1 VAYLIG
7 SCLSE
12 HDCFRLEN
20 ELLSFYFQALKEA
33 LDAKHS
39 IVEFWEL
46 EKEWRK
52 LYPYA
57 WADFSRFLIGW
68 SPKHHKLNQYSKKMV
83 ENVLNN
89 LSILKGR

>member
-1 VAYLIG
+1 
-7 SCLSE
+7 
-12 HDCFRLEN
+12 
-20 ELLSFYFQALKEA
+20 
-33 LDAKHS
+33 
-39 IVEFWEL
+39 L

>member
-1 VAYLIG
+1 MEK
-7 SCLSE
+7 SRWSE
-12 HDCFRLEN
+12 TVEWDIETWKRAF
-20 ELLSFYFQALKEA
+20 
-33 LDAKHS
+33 
-39 IVEFWEL
+39 EFWEL